1 MKIEAALKIMTKTI
15 EMLKNEA
22 GLIGI
27 QYSLGLEEKIKFQCY
42 GKSLRMYI
50 EKNNLEYN
58 YKDDWRL
65 GYETED
71 YLLFEYVGEEKTDKD

>member
-27 QYSLGLEEKIKFQCY
+27 QYSLGLGEKIKFQCH
-42 GKSLRMYI
+42 GKGLRMYI

-58 YKDDWRL
+58 YKDNCRL

-71 YLLFEYVGEEKTDKD
+71 YILFEHVSEKKTDKD

>member
-1 MKIEAALKIMTKTI
+1 MKIDAAVKNMIEAI
-15 EMLKNEA
+15 ELLENEA

-27 QYSLGLEEKIKFQCY
+27 LHSICSGEKLRLQCQ
-42 GKSLRMYI
+42 GKDLRMYI

-58 YKDDWRL
+58 YKDNCRL

-71 YLLFEYVGEEKTDKD
+71 YILFEHVSEVTIDEY

>member
-1 MKIEAALKIMTKTI
+1 MHVE
-15 EMLKNEA
+15 
-22 GLIGI
+22 
-27 QYSLGLEEKIKFQCY
+27 F
-42 GKSLRMYI
+42 R
-50 EKNNLEYN
+50 YN

>member
-1 MKIEAALKIMTKTI
+1 MKTGAALKIMARTI
-15 EMLKNEA
+15 ERMKDEA

-27 QYSLGLEEKIKFQCY
+27 QYSLDLGEKIKFQCY

-50 EKNNLEYN
+50 EKNDLEYN
-58 YKDDWRL
+58 YETKDHR

-71 YLLFEYVGEEKTDKD
+71 YILFEYTGKIRTY

>member
-1 MKIEAALKIMTKTI
+1 MKTEAALKIMARTV
-15 EMLKNEA
+15 ERLGSEA
-22 GLIGI
+22 GLIAI
-27 QYSLGLEEKIKFQCY
+27 HYSSCRGEKLNLQCY
-42 GKSLRMYI
+42 GKDLRMYM